1 MSRISNLLL
10 VVCAIGLPAAAKAQS
25 ASAGDIAYCTRLADI
40 YTRYIG
46 SDEHTNHRQA
56 LRGSIE
62 GQTAATKCSQGDAA
76 WAIPVLEQQ
85 LLANKFTL
93 PARD

>member
-1 MSRISNLLL
+1 MFRISNLLL
-10 VVCAIGLPAAAKAQS
+10 VACAIGLPAAARAQS
-25 ASAGDIAYCTRLADI
+25 SPAGDIAYCTRLADI

-46 SDEHTNHRQA
+46 SDEHSNHRQA

-62 GQTAATKCSQGDAA
+62 GQIAATKCRQGDTA

-85 LLANKFTL
+85 LVANKFTL

>member
-1 MSRISNLLL
+1 MFRISNLLL
-10 VVCAIGLPAAAKAQS
+10 VACAIGLPAAAEAQS
-25 ASAGDIAYCTRLADI
+25 SSPGDKAYCAKLADI

-46 SDEHTNHRQA
+46 SDERSTYRQA
-56 LRGSIE
+56 LRGNME
-62 GQTAATKCSQGDAA
+62 AQVAVTKCRQGDAA

-85 LLANKFTL
+85 LIANKFTL